1 MQRQLGVLLVSDV
14 ADSAREV
21 EVTVNPTFK
30 VDRAAS
36 TIDPVSFLLIRWLVV
51 QRERDSA
58 TTLRNDTAAIASVGA
73 NERLAHDKEDVGC
86 AALTLHHL
94 NGKLVLLDLRKG
106 RLVGVVAKSPLHRRR
121 LIGVLLRYSHHG
133 FKALGSH

>member
-30 VDRAAS
+30 VDCAAS

-51 QRERDSA
+51 ERERDSA
-58 TTLRNDTAAIASVGA
+58 TTLGNDTAAIASVGA
-73 NERLAHDKEDVGC
+73 NERLAHD
-86 AALTLHHL
+86 
-94 NGKLVLLDLRKG
+94 
-106 RLVGVVAKSPLHRRR
+106 
-121 LIGVLLRYSHHG
+121 
-133 FKALGSH
+133 